1 MNSTSSATECSD
13 CRVHRP
19 GFFARYRDFLLS
31 KETIIAFVNAVLLV
45 AGFIVSVAGAPQV
58 GRWLYLASAVIG
70 GMPLFLLAAR
80 SVILKHDITAGFMA
94 SVAMIAAIIVGEY
107 SAAALVVFMFAV
119 GDWLEN
125 MTIARAN
132 NALRDLAR
140 LVPTTVTVRRNGQ
153 ELVVP
158 IGQVLLNDVVV
169 VRTGERIGVDGR
181 VLSGTASV
189 NQAAIT
195 GESMPVEKGAGD
207 EVFAGTLNQ
216 VGALEVQVTRVG
228 QDTTL
233 GQIVKLVH
241 DAQASQ
247 APVQRIANRY
257 ARILVPVTFTIA
269 VVVFLLTRDVTR
281 SITILVVVCPCA
293 LVLATPTAVVA
304 AIGNA
309 AKRGMLVKSGAVI
322 EQVGLVGV
330 VAFDKTGT
338 LTHGRPVVREVLSL
352 DGTTAERIL
361 ALAAATERDSEHPLG
376 RAIVEACREGQLEPG
391 ACRDFVVRPG
401 FGVTGQVEGQRVF
414 VGNRALLA
422 EEGVDWPSAVDK
434 QAQELEGQGMTV
446 VPVVVDGRV
455 SGLITLT
462 DPPRPVA
469 RAVVAELKQLGV
481 GETIMITGDNERA
494 AALIAQELGVDRVF
508 AQVLPQDKLRII
520 RELQAAGKRVVFVG
534 DGVNDA
540 PALAA
545 AEIGIAMGVA
555 GTDVAL
561 ETAHIGLMADELE
574 RVPQVIELSRAA
586 LRVIR
591 QNVAFSMSM
600 NVLSVILGSWGI
612 IGPVAGALM
621 HEFSAL
627 PVLANAARLI
637 NYRGP
642 GRRPMWQLF
651 SRAAHDH
658 VHTHEPLEHA
668 HPHLH
673 GDLHHDHH
681 LAGEAVAAGG
691 HLHWHRHGAVTH
703 SHPHRSDRHH
713 HHVHG
718 PEWQTSS

>member
-1 MNSTSSATECSD
+1 MENTAPSTAECSD
-13 CRVHRP
+13 CRVQRP

-31 KETIIAFVNAVLLV
+31 KETIIAFINAVLLL
-45 AGFIVSVAGAPQV
+45 AGLIVSVSGAPQI

-70 GMPLFLLAAR
+70 GMPLFMLAAR
-80 SVILKHDITAGFMA
+80 SVVLKHDITAGFMA

-140 LVPTTVTVRRNGQ
+140 LVPATVTVRRDGQ
-153 ELVVP
+153 EFVVP
-158 IGQVLLNDVVV
+158 VEQVLLDDVVV

-181 VLSGTASV
+181 VLSGTASI

-195 GESMPVEKGAGD
+195 GESMPVDKAAGD

-216 VGALEVQVTRVG
+216 VGALEVRVTRVG

-233 GQIVKLVH
+233 GQIVKLVK

-257 ARILVPVTFTIA
+257 ARILVPVTFSIA
-269 VVVFLLTRDVTR
+269 VAVFLLTRDVTR
-281 SITILVVVCPCA
+281 AITILVVVCPCA

-322 EQVGLVGV
+322 EQVGLIDV

-352 DGTTAERIL
+352 DGTPVERIL
-361 ALAAATERDSEHPLG
+361 ALTAAVERDSEHPLG
-376 RAIVEACREGQLEPG
+376 RAIVEACRERQLEPG
-391 ACRDFVVRPG
+391 VCQDFGVRPG
-401 FGVTGQVEGQRVF
+401 FGVTGQVDGSSVL
-414 VGNRALLA
+414 VGNRALLG
-422 EEGVDWPSAVDK
+422 EEGIAWPEAVDR
-434 QAQELEGQGMTV
+434 QVQDLEGQGLTV

-455 SGLITLT
+455 SGLITLA
-462 DPPRPVA
+462 DPPRDVA
-469 RAVVAELKQLGV
+469 RTVVAELKQLGID
-481 GETIMITGDNERA
+481 ETIMITGDNQRA
-494 AALIAQELGVDRVF
+494 AALIAQELGIDRVF
-508 AQVLPQDKLRII
+508 AQVLPQDKLRIV
-520 RELQAAGKRVVFVG
+520 RELQAAGKRVAFVG

-545 AEIGIAMGVA
+545 AEIGIAMGVT

-574 RVPQVIELSRAA
+574 RVPQVIDLSRAA
-586 LRVIR
+586 LRIIR

-600 NVLSVILGSWGI
+600 NVLSVVLGGLGI
-612 IGPVAGALM
+612 IGPVVGALM
-621 HEFSAL
+621 HECSAL
-627 PVLANAARLI
+627 PALANAARLI

-642 GRRPMWQLF
+642 GRRAGWRLF
-651 SRAAHDH
+651 RRPEHNH
-658 VHTHEPLEHA
+658 VHTHEALEHSHA
-668 HPHLH
+668 HRHD
-673 GDLHHDHH
+673 DLHHDHQ
-681 LAGEAVAAGG
+681 AGEQPAVEG
-691 HLHWHRHGAVTH
+691 HSHRHRHEAITH
-703 SHPHRSDRHH
+703 SHPHRADAHHRHPH
-713 HHVHG
+713 DPVL
-718 PEWQTSS
+718 QAS